1 MTQASK
7 IKATILDFYTD
18 RMVAEMRDFTA
29 NDLRM
34 IVNASL
40 DGKVAPGSS
49 DRVLRMLR
57 QGGLLNYIVLNR
69 AQSLYRFIPVVS
81 DSVPDATGDSTNE

>member
-7 IKATILDFYTD
+7 IRAAILDFYAACMMGTK
-18 RMVAEMRDFTA
+18 RDFTA

-34 IVNASL
+34 IVNSAM

-49 DRVLRMLR
+49 DRILRMLR
-57 QGGLLNYIVLNR
+57 QGGMLNYIVLNR
-69 AQSLYRFIPVVS
+69 AQSLYRFIAVS
-81 DSVPDATGDSTNE
+81 TASVPDATGDSNA